1 MAKRQPGS
9 PGPRAVRLS
18 SGAIKDPDN
27 PTQLDRDPTAEAPT
41 GPFVDPRVTNSAAL
55 NYAKGMVRRHM
66 PPKYSQPRAGGPN
79 LPVPPL
85 TSETIP
91 GRTIQEMAVAGR
103 QAEAQAVPAGMAGGI
118 FGSNGA
124 MPGPGLSGRQK
135 IPLMPGDTLPDQA
148 VEDPEFRSGPGSRV
162 AMNQPNLA
170 AKYGV
175 MRGGQFISAQQL
187 QGVPTSETRRT
198 GKISQSTAE
207 GLKAIADFNA
217 SRQKSE
223 SGAAAQEKQ
232 AEQDAREGPAGRHSE
247 VEGGTPEKM
256 TEEERREI
264 LDQLDEYDLSRVRR
278 SLMRDMLN
286 NDEQKDIIEKRLK
299 PLDLANLVITNRV
312 SQVVPIRPGEFEP
325 EFQSYMSEE
334 DLEIKRLI
342 TLEANSMRGVG
353 DQYFIDKFSLMGLT
367 IALKA
372 INKKPLPSHTGPDGE
387 FNEAAF
393 WEKYDVVRKFN
404 FHMTASLMVNWFWFD
419 MRVRKL
425 FVAEKV
431 GNG

>member
-9 PGPRAVRLS
+9 LGPRAVRLAN
-18 SGAIKDPDN
+18 GAIRDPDN
-27 PTQLDRDPTAEAPT
+27 PTQLDRDPAAEAPS
-41 GPFVDPRVTNSAAL
+41 GPVVDPRVTNPAAL
-55 NYAKGMVRRHM
+55 RYAQSLQRRHM
-66 PPKYSQPRAGGPN
+66 APKYAQPRAGGPN

-103 QAEAQAVPAGMAGGI
+103 QAEAQMTPGVAGGI
-118 FGSNGA
+118 FSPDGS
-124 MPGPGLSGRQK
+124 MPGHDISGQQK
-135 IPLMPGDTLPDQA
+135 IPLMPGDTLTDQA
-148 VEDPEFRSGPGSRV
+148 VEDPDFHSGPGSRV

-187 QGVPTSETRRT
+187 QGVPTSETSRT
-198 GKISQSTAE
+198 GKVSQSTAE

-217 SRQKSE
+217 NRQRSE
-223 SGAAAQEKQ
+223 SGATSQERQ
-232 AEQDAREGPAGRHSE
+232 AEKDAREGPAGRHSE

-286 NDEQKDIIEKRLK
+286 NDEQKAIIEERLK